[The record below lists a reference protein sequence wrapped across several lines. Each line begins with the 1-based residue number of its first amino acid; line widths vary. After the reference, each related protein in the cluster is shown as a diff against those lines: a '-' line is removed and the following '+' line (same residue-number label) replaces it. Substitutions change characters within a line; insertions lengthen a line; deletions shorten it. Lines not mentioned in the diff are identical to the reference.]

1 MKLALFDL
9 DNTLVDRATA
19 FRRSVQRLQKDLG
32 AESPDFVSFVER
44 ADRDGTAGWLS
55 WMQAAQEQFAF
66 SGDAATL
73 VEQHWDRYLASFEVE
88 RPVIERL
95 VALRSDGWHIVIV
108 TNGPPTQLDVAR
120 RCGVLADV
128 DACLVSSVVG
138 IRKPDRAIFEL
149 AAQQVGADLARDT
162 VWMIGDSPSADI
174 AGAVEVGIDSIW
186 LARGRRWTEPRFS
199 PTETVDAIAQ
209 AFERLVPRVDG
220 GRAGR

>member
-9 DNTLVDRATA
+9 DNTLVDRAGA
-19 FRRSVQRLQKDLG
+19 FRCSVQRLQEELG
-32 AESPDFVSFVER
+32 VESPGFVSFVEG

-73 VEQHWDRYLASFEVE
+73 VEQHRDRYLASFELE

-95 VALRSDGWHIVIV
+95 VELRDNSWRIVIV

-128 DACLVSSVVG
+128 DTCVVSSVVG
-138 IRKPDRAIFEL
+138 FRKPDPGIFAL
-149 AAQQVGADLARDT
+149 AAQRVGADLARDT

-186 LARGRRWTEPRFS
+186 ISRGRRWTEPRFA
-199 PTETVDAIAQ
+199 PTETVDTIAQ
-209 AFERLVPRVDG
+209 AFERLVERVDA